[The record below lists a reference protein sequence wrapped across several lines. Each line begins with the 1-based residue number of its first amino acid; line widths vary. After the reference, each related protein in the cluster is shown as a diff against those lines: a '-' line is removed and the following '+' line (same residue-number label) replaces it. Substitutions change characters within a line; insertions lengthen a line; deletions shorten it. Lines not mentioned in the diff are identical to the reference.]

1 MDAQLRTVWVE
12 AGRPGA
18 AKLYDAARRK
28 GLDVSRAAAAAFV
41 KGQETRQVFA
51 PGPRSEGKVTATGVD
66 DRWQLDLID
75 WKQMDPAKNQG
86 FRNVLIAVD
95 VFSRFAWAVPMK
107 EKTQKAAI
115 AALRSIMDKSGRK
128 PAEVDSDAGQ
138 EFGSAFDAMLEQ
150 QGIVHRTKRTGHT
163 NALAVVD
170 AVIKG
175 LKETIRQ
182 ELAEDGS
189 SGSWLKHL
197 PRAVRAHNANSH
209 GHLMGAAP
217 GDVKGNAV
225 LQYALKK
232 EAGQDAMANAKQHAD
247 RVAALR
253 KAGAFR
259 VLLPSKTFTRST
271 TARWSNEV
279 HRVAGFIGVEVVDE
293 KGARFHVRDTLPVGA
308 DSKDTAASADVGGDA
323 KRSAARERLKAF
335 AQALSGFL
343 GSEGLT
349 LQGAGTKLRKVP
361 GFNEAMTEAH
371 LGGIGALERF
381 IRLFPES
388 FVVEGE
394 AQRKRVRR
402 A

>member
-41 KGQETRQVFA
+41 KAQETRQVFA
-51 PGPRSEGKVTATGVD
+51 PGPRSQGRVTATGVD
-66 DRWQLDLID
+66 DRWQVDLID
-75 WKQMDPAKNQG
+75 WKQMDPGKNQG
-86 FRNVLIAVD
+86 FRNVLVAVD

-107 EKTQKAAI
+107 EKTQEAAV
-115 AALRSIMDKSGRK
+115 AALRGIMTKSGRK

-150 QGIVHRTKRTGHT
+150 RGIVHRTKRPGHT

-182 ELAEDGS
+182 EMAEDGS
-189 SGSWLKHL
+189 GSWSKHL

-217 GDVKGNAV
+217 GDVKGSAV

-279 HRVAGFIGVEVVDE
+279 HRVAGFVGVEVVDE
-293 KGARFHVRDTLPVGA
+293 KGARFHVRDALPVGA

-343 GSEGLT
+343 GAEGLT

-361 GFNEAMTEAH
+361 GFNEAMTEAQ

>member
-1 MDAQLRTVWVE
+1 MAAQLRTVWDE

-51 PGPRSEGKVTATGVD
+51 PGPRSQGRVTATGVD
-66 DRWQLDLID
+66 DRWQVDLID
-75 WKQMDPAKNQG
+75 WKQMDPGKNQG

-150 QGIVHRTKRTGHT
+150 QGFVHRTKRPGHT

-308 DSKDTAASADVGGDA
+308 DSKDTAASADVGGDV
-323 KRSAARERLKAF
+323 KRSAAQERLKAF